1 MPPIPVYEER
11 LNVNYPLIAGILL
24 WALVVGLVP
33 GILLGGL

>member
-11 LNVNYPLIAGILL
+11 LNVNYPFIAGILL